1 MEINENYIY
10 IYILTSKR
18 CWNVKNIEKELK
30 VLIILYNSDNF
41 DYFLENDINKNLNY
55 LCCFQ
60 ANKLNIS
67 S

>member
-1 MEINENYIY
+1 MKNYIY
-10 IYILTSKR
+10 IYISTLKR

-41 DYFLENDINKNLNY
+41 DYFLKNDINKNLNY
-55 LCCFQ
+55 LCYFQ